1 LIIYKRKKYIAISV
15 IILLLLGVS
24 LLAIS
29 KSQEIVLETEP
40 RKVDEDTEFTYY
52 LEVSYKGVDKKGNST
67 ETSTSAEVNSD
78 YINVTDRLPD
88 NLIFTGFE
96 ETIDGGVY
104 AKYKETGNL
113 CSGKVVDD
121 TGEPYENET
130 ESTYHGLHYNK
141 NNRMIT
147 FKVKDQND
155 RGRNK

>member
-1 LIIYKRKKYIAISV
+1 MIIYKRKKYIAISV

-88 NLIFTGFE
+88 NLIFTGL
-96 ETIDGGVY
+96 DR
-104 AKYKETGNL
+104 K
-113 CSGKVVDD
+113 SVV
-121 TGEPYENET
+121 
-130 ESTYHGLHYNK
+130 
-141 NNRMIT
+141 
-147 FKVKDQND
+147 
-155 RGRNK
+155 